1 MMTSKSPI
9 DIDSTNDSTNDLDV
23 LERSRRQMLI
33 AVVATSSVWMV
44 AQIVQAI
51 FNNRLPSPFN
61 AILVIAGIIG
71 ALAFVVF
78 MLRFH
83 RFQMKVLADPKLRQR
98 LDDERVI
105 ELRKE
110 AIYRGWIILIIAIAI
125 GVAVAPFIDLPG
137 QVVLLTLMLIGVNAP
152 IMFFLALDRG

>member
-1 MMTSKSPI
+1 MTSKSPI
-9 DIDSTNDSTNDLDV
+9 DIDTTNDTTNDLDV
-23 LERSRRQMLI
+23 LDRSRRQMLI

-44 AQIVQAI
+44 AQIIQSI

-71 ALAFVVF
+71 ALAFMVF

-98 LDDERVI
+98 LDDERI
-105 ELRKE
+105 LELRKE

-137 QVVLLTLMLIGVNAP
+137 QVVLLTLMLIGVNSP
-152 IMFFLALDRG
+152 IVFFLALDRG

>member
-1 MMTSKSPI
+1 MIASKSPT
-9 DIDSTNDSTNDLDV
+9 DLESTNDLDV
-23 LERSRRQMLI
+23 LDRSRRQMLI
-33 AVVATSSVWMV
+33 TVVATSSVWML
-44 AQIVQAI
+44 AQIIQSI
-51 FNNRLPSPFN
+51 FQNRLPQSLN

-83 RFQMKVLADPKLRQR
+83 RFQMKVLADPELRQR

-105 ELRKE
+105 ELRKK

-152 IMFFLALDRG
+152 IVFFLALDRG